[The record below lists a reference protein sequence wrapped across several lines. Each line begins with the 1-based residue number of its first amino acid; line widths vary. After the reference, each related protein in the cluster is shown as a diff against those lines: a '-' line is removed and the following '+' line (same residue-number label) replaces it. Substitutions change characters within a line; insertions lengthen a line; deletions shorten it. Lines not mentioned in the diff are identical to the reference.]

1 MQVSREY
8 LLELDKKRLQIEK
21 EIFDLTD
28 YLTGDGMPGVS
39 GSLIDREGFP
49 LPGIDLTAVR
59 TARNKLIMLQND
71 LTNIMKIIEEKMSN
85 YFAQKP
91 ETQVIEK
98 KNEDQEEGIKVH
110 VYEEE
115 PVSKT
120 NVLKVPFCWI
130 GMVTE
135 GSPADEAGLLPGD
148 GIIQFDKLTFGMSNN
163 PLKSI
168 SEIVNKKI
176 DEPIPVVV
184 KREIEDN
191 VEYIDIKLIP
201 HSWTGQ
207 GLLGCKLNL
216 EQ

>member
-8 LLELDKKRLQIEK
+8 LLELDKKRSQIEK
-21 EIFDLTD
+21 EIFDLTE
-28 YLTGDGMPGVS
+28 YLTSDGMPGVS
-39 GSLIDREGFP
+39 GPLVDREGFP
-49 LPGIDLTAVR
+49 FPNIDITAVR

-71 LTNIMKIIEEKMSN
+71 LTNIMKIIEEKMSSF
-85 YFAQKP
+85 FAQKP
-91 ETQVIEK
+91 QTQIIEK
-98 KNEDQEEGIKVH
+98 KIEDLEEGVKVQ

-115 PVSKT
+115 PISKK

-135 GSPADEAGLLPGD
+135 GSPSDEAGLLPGD
-148 GIIQFDKLTFGMSNN
+148 GIIQFDRLIFGISTN

-168 SEIVNKKI
+168 SEIVNKKV
-176 DEPIPVVV
+176 DEPIQVVV
-184 KREIEDN
+184 KRQIEDN

-201 HSWTGQ
+201 HRWEGQ